1 MKMFSKRI
9 LPVAACLSAVIALG
23 ACDSINTVENEERVN
38 QPTALKDKRIIT
50 DHFLKDYAKIIS
62 VNQATLPGDILKI
75 QVVLE
80 NTSWF
85 DQTFI
90 WKFEWFDASGMI
102 VETPLSTWQSRHL
115 EARERTEITTVAP
128 SPQCKD
134 FRLKLQESK
143 EN

>member
-1 MKMFSKRI
+1 MKTFLLRSLALI
-9 LPVAACLSAVIALG
+9 TCAASLTALT
-23 ACDSINTVENEERVN
+23 ACDSINTVENEQRVN
-38 QPTALKDKRIIT
+38 QPTALKDKRVVT
-50 DHFLKDYAKIIS
+50 DGFLERYARVIS

-90 WKFEWFDASGMI
+90 WKFEWFDANGMI

-115 EARERTEITTVAP
+115 EAHERTEITSVAP
-128 SPQCKD
+128 TPQCKD

-143 EN
+143 YN